1 MLVLEF
7 KARTNCQKASAID
20 EAIRTTQFIRN
31 KSLRSW
37 MDVRGTSKYDLQ
49 KYCKILARDSL
60 KETRTVNAQGGQ
72 GPMKE
77 VGKAAASSGTGIDNL
92 QNSIIER

>member
-20 EAIRTTQFIRN
+20 EAIRTAQFIRN
-31 KSLRSW
+31 KSLRLW

-49 KYCKILARDSL
+49 KYCKILAKDFPFARVVRDLTTGYLWQHLSS
-60 KETRTVNAQGGQ
+60 KRAQE
-72 GPMKE
+72 K
-77 VGKAAASSGTGIDNL
+77 
-92 QNSIIER
+92 